1 MFIPPL
7 FREERLEVLFAL
19 IRAHPL
25 GTLVTCGEE
34 GLCADLAPFLLAEDD
49 GQAVLRAH
57 LSRTNDQLDAL
68 RAGGEALVLF
78 QGPQAYVTPSW
89 YTSKAVDGK
98 VAPTWNYVA
107 VEVRGTPRLIEDRDW
122 LRGQLDALTARQEAS
137 RAAPWRVDDAPP
149 SFVEAQLAKVVGLEI
164 PIRAIAGKW
173 KVSQNRA
180 EADRQGVA
188 QGLRQ
193 DRADEAMARLVEGE
207 REGAPSKNDHL
218 SKTID

>member
-7 FREERLEVLFAL
+7 FREERLEVLHAL
-19 IRAHPL
+19 LRAHPL
-25 GTLVTCGEE
+25 GTLVTHGEE
-34 GLCADLAPFLLAEDD
+34 GLRADLTPFLLAED
-49 GQAVLRAH
+49 GGKGVLRAH
-57 LSRTNDQLDAL
+57 LSRAHDQLAAL

-107 VEVRGTPRLIEDRDW
+107 VEVRGTPRLVEDRDW
-122 LRGQLDALTARQEAS
+122 LRAQLDALTALQEAS
-137 RAAPWRVDDAPP
+137 RAAPWGLGDAPP
-149 SFVEAQLAKVVGLEI
+149 SFVEAQLAKIVGLEI
-164 PIRAIAGKW
+164 PIRAITGKW
-173 KVSQNRA
+173 KVSQNRT

-188 QGLRQ
+188 QGLRH

-207 REGAPSKNDHL
+207 REGAPSKNDHPL
-218 SKTID
+218 KAIN